1 MFHYVWGPLGPRS
14 WWGLGAL
21 ESCRARARSPS
32 WSSTPGPAL
41 ELGTEAQ
48 VHLLRSDPV
57 GSSGLGGDGD
67 GNIRRAR
74 Q

>member
-1 MFHYVWGPLGPRS
+1 MFHYVRGPLGPQS
-14 WWGLGAL
+14 WWGGGHL

-32 WSSTPGPAL
+32 WSSAPGPTP

-57 GSSGLGGDGD
+57 GSSGLGGDSD
-67 GNIRRAR
+67 GTIRAR

>member
-1 MFHYVWGPLGPRS
+1 MFHYVRGPLGPQS
-14 WWGLGAL
+14 WWAGGAPAEL
-21 ESCRARARSPS
+21 QVPS
-32 WSSTPGPAL
+32 WSSAPGPAP

-67 GNIRRAR
+67 GTIRRAS